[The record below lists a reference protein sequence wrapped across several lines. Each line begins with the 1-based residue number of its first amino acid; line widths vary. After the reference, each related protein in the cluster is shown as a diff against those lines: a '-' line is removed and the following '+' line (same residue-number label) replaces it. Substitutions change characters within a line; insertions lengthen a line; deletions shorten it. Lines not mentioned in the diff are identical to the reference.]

1 MLDETIG
8 SPYYSTDY
16 TSNGPGP
23 GVPTNQ
29 NPATSPGPGPGPSN
43 PFYVPPN
50 YADIIAN
57 SPYVQA
63 AHAMAAQQLA
73 ALQAQLG
80 SGASRALINLG
91 DAGLA
96 NQVGDLQLP
105 GNTGQLVKAG
115 NEAGTSV
122 LSQLGYH
129 HGQNVESIPAALA
142 GRGFYRSGETGYS
155 LGQEDKG
162 YGQQQYDARS
172 KTLDYLNGLYQNY
185 LNAQFGIQQ
194 QELSAEF
201 SAYQAAL
208 SQIPSMI
215 QPTGVGGGGPAPSTA
230 AQAPSAYGYDA
241 SGNPVDFSSTWGD
254 PANGVW
260 V

>member
-1 MLDETIG
+1 VLDETIG
-8 SPYYSTDY
+8 SPYYPSGF

-43 PFYVPPN
+43 PYYTPPN

-63 AHAMAAQQLA
+63 AHAMAAQQMA

-91 DAGLA
+91 DIGLA
-96 NQVGDLQLP
+96 NQVGDLNLP
-105 GNTGQLVKAG
+105 DETAGLVRAG

-122 LSQLGYH
+122 LAQLGYH
-129 HGQNVESIPAALA
+129 HGQNVQSIPAALA

-208 SQIPSMI
+208 SQVPSMI
-215 QPTGVGGGGPAPSTA
+215 MPTGTDTTPVAPTT
-230 AQAPSAYGYDA
+230 QAPSAYGYDA
-241 SGNPVDFSSTWGD
+241 NGNPVDFSSTWGD

-260 V
+260 I

>member
-1 MLDETIG
+1 VLDETIG
-8 SPYYSTDY
+8 SKYYSSDPY
-16 TSNGPGP
+16 TSSGPGP
-23 GVPTNQ
+23 GVPSNT
-29 NPATSPGPGPGPSN
+29 NPASAPSMPSGPSN
-43 PFYVPPN
+43 PYYVPPN

-63 AHAMAAQQLA
+63 AHAMAAQQMA

-91 DAGLA
+91 DIGLA
-96 NQVGDLQLP
+96 NQVGDLNLP
-105 GNTGQLVKAG
+105 DNTASLVKAG

-122 LSQLGYH
+122 LAQLGYR

-201 SAYQAAL
+201 AAYQSAL

-215 QPTGVGGGGPAPSTA
+215 QPVSAPAPTGPAPSSAAVTTTPDGGLSGYNSIFADPNFTFTA
-230 AQAPSAYGYDA
+230 S
-241 SGNPVDFSSTWGD
+241 
-254 PANGVW
+254 
-260 V
+260 

>member
-1 MLDETIG
+1 MA
-8 SPYYSTDY
+8 S
-16 TSNGPGP
+16 
-23 GVPTNQ
+23 
-29 NPATSPGPGPGPSN
+29 
-43 PFYVPPN
+43 
-50 YADIIAN
+50 

-63 AHAMAAQQLA
+63 AHAMAQQQLA

-105 GNTGQLVKAG
+105 DNTGQLVKAG
-115 NEAGTSV
+115 NEAGTSI

-142 GRGFYRSGETGYS
+142 GRGFYRSGQTGYS
-155 LGQEDKG
+155 LGQENKQ

-194 QELSAEF
+194 QELSAQM
-201 SAYQAAL
+201 SAYQQAL
-208 SQIPSMI
+208 SMIPSMV
-215 QPTGVGGGGPAPSTA
+215 QAPGVAPATVAPSTSIDLSDPY
-230 AQAPSAYGYDA
+230 QPIFSDYSTD
-241 SGNPVDFSSTWGD
+241 SGNFAYPGQ
-254 PANGVW
+254 
-260 V
+260 

>member
-8 SPYYSTDY
+8 STYYPSDY
-16 TSNGPGP
+16 TSSGPGP
-23 GVPTNQ
+23 GVPANTH
-29 NPATSPGPGPGPSN
+29 PATAPSAPSGPSN
-43 PFYVPPN
+43 PYYVPPD
-50 YADIIAN
+50 YASIIAN

-63 AHAMAAQQLA
+63 AHAMAQQQLA

-91 DAGLA
+91 DIGLA
-96 NQVGDLQLP
+96 NQVGDLNLP
-105 GNTGQLVKAG
+105 DNTGSLVKQG

-122 LSQLGYH
+122 LAQLGYH

-155 LGQEDKG
+155 LGQEDRG

-194 QELSAEF
+194 QELSAQF

-215 QPTGVGGGGPAPSTA
+215 MPTSPDMPVSPGPAVTTDLSDPNQPIFSDYST
-230 AQAPSAYGYDA
+230 D
-241 SGNPVDFSSTWGD
+241 SGSFAFPGQ
-254 PANGVW
+254 
-260 V
+260 